1 MDVMWFEEL
10 DKDDVPIA
18 GGKGANLGEMTKA
31 GLPVPPGFVV
41 TAEAYQKF
49 LKESKIGSQIMD
61 ILKKTNVDDSSE
73 LQKASEKI
81 RKVVMKAEMP
91 KDLQEKILEYYDK
104 LSESDGKKI
113 EFVAVR
119 SSATAEDLP
128 SASFAGQ
135 QETFLNI
142 TRKDLLKSVQKCWS
156 SLFTPRAIFY
166 REKQGF
172 PHEKVLIAVVVQ
184 KMVNSDKAGVM
195 FTIHPA
201 TGDRDKLVI
210 EAGWGLGEG
219 VVSGSVTPDH
229 YVIDKKTGALLEKE
243 ISRKEVMFVR
253 DRSGKTVKKEVPKDK
268 AEAQVLSEEELRE
281 IAELGKKVEEH
292 YNYPQDIEW
301 AIEDRRAYLLQSRPI
316 TVLYEGK
323 ESEAEAVEE
332 KEIIL
337 KGLAASPGVVAG
349 RVHVIESADRISEF
363 KKGEILVT
371 EMTSPDWVPA
381 MKKSIAIITDSG
393 GLTCHAAIVSRELQI
408 PCIVGTKNAT
418 KVLKT
423 GDYVTVDA
431 HRGVVYRGVVED
443 LVEKKAEEE
452 AAPVTAA
459 EIAPITGTKIY
470 VNLGEPDLAEKVAAL
485 PVDGVGL
492 LRMEFI
498 INDHIGEHPMHMIEE
513 GREDE
518 FVEKLSEGIA
528 TFCRAFYP
536 RPVVL
541 RFSDFKT
548 NEYAKLKGGEKYE
561 STIVESNPL
570 IGFRGAC
577 RYTDP
582 KYEPAFKLE
591 LKAVKKVRQEMG
603 LTNLWVMVPFCRTVE
618 EFARVRKLLEEEGLK
633 PGDDFK
639 LWVMAEVPSNIF
651 LAKEFIEAGAMGFS
665 IGSNDLLM
673 LVLGADRDN
682 EIMAEKYGADDPAL
696 RKAMKMLIDTAH
708 AHGATVSICGQ
719 LPSLSYSA
727 CEFLVRCGIDSM
739 SLNPDTAVATR
750 KLVASIE
757 QKILLEKALGIE
769 KKI

>member
-1 MDVMWFEEL
+1 MEVVWFNEL
-10 DKDDVPIA
+10 NKDDVGIA
-18 GGKGANLGEMTKA
+18 GGKGANLGEMTRA

-41 TAEAYQKF
+41 TAEAYKRF
-49 LKESKIGSQIMD
+49 LKERGIYEQIMD
-61 ILKKTNVDDSSE
+61 VLKKTNVDDSGE
-73 LQKASEKI
+73 LDNASKKI
-81 RKVVMKAEMP
+81 REIILKAEMP
-91 KDLQEKILEYYDK
+91 KDLQKKIISSYDK
-104 LSESDGKKI
+104 LCKLTGTKK

-128 SASFAGQ
+128 NASFAGQ

-142 TRKDLLKSVQKCWS
+142 TKDNLLESVHKCWS

-184 KMVNSDKAGVM
+184 KMINSEKAGVM
-195 FTIHPA
+195 FTVHPA
-201 TGDRDKLVI
+201 TGDKNKIVI
-210 EAGWGLGEG
+210 EGGWGLGEG
-219 VVSGSVTPDH
+219 VVSGTVTPDH
-229 YVIDKKTGALLEKE
+229 YVVDKENGEILEKE

-253 DRSGKTVKKEVPKDK
+253 DKKTGKTVKVKVPKDK
-268 AEAQVLSEEELRE
+268 ANAQVLTEEEIKA
-281 IAELGKKVEEH
+281 IARLGKKVEEH
-292 YNYPQDIEW
+292 YDFPQDIEW
-301 AIEDRRAYLLQSRPI
+301 AIESGDIYLLQSRPI
-316 TVLYEGK
+316 TVFYK
-323 ESEAEAVEE
+323 DESELEAEKTED
-332 KEIIL
+332 KEILL
-337 KGLAASPGVVAG
+337 KGLAASPGTVAG
-349 RVHVIESADRISEF
+349 KVHVIESADRISEF
-363 KKGEILVT
+363 RKGEILVT

-431 HRGVVYRGVVED
+431 HRGVVYKGVVEE
-443 LVEKKAEEE
+443 LVEKKTEE
-452 AAPVTAA
+452 AAITPAIS

-470 VNLGEPDLAEKVAAL
+470 VNLGEPELAEKVAKL

-498 INDHIGEHPMHMIEE
+498 INDYIREHPMHMIDE
-513 GREDE
+513 GRGEE
-518 FVEKLSEGIA
+518 FVEKLAEGIA

-548 NEYAKLKGGEKYE
+548 NEYAKLKGGDKYE
-561 STIVESNPL
+561 SVIVESNPL
-570 IGFRGAC
+570 IGFRGAA

-582 KYEPAFKLE
+582 RYAPAFKLE
-591 LKAVKKVRQEMG
+591 VKAVKKIRQEMG

-618 EFARVRKLLEEEGLK
+618 EFAQVKKLLEEEGLK
-633 PGDDFK
+633 PSDDFK
-639 LWVMAEVPSNIF
+639 LWVMAEVPSNVL
-651 LAKEFIEAGAMGFS
+651 LAEDFIKAGAMGFS

-682 EIMAEKYGADDPAL
+682 EILAEKYGADDPSL
-696 RKAMKMLIDTAH
+696 RKAMQILIEKAH
-708 AHGATVSICGQ
+708 ANGATVSICGQ
-719 LPSLSYSA
+719 LPSISYSA
-727 CEFLVRCGIDSM
+727 CEFLVRAGIDSM
-739 SLNPDTAVATR
+739 SVNPDTAIAVK

-757 QKILLEKALGIE
+757 QKILLEKALE
-769 KKI
+769 R